1 MDLNFKCPLCETY
14 FDAQDDLQDHVKAA
28 HTSYYYDT
36 YLVPPMIIGLPD
48 PVGVVAPVTVITT
61 EPVGSPDVIIE
72 PVVVDDGCD
81 CCGCCSCCSDQ
92 PVAAGSAVDGGDGC
106 CDCCG
111 GTDAGGGGDCGDCD
125 CDCDCVIM

>member
-1 MDLNFKCPLCETY
+1 MDLNFKCPLCDTY

-61 EPVGSPDVIIE
+61 EPVGSPDVIVE

-92 PVAAGSAVDGGDGC
+92 PAGSAVDGGDGC

>member
-92 PVAAGSAVDGGDGC
+92 PAGSAVDGGDGC